1 MDAVAF
7 FLAEHGDVRGLVD
20 EVVLQGM
27 SEEANR
33 SRAWLLSFVIWHA
46 AEHLLG
52 GAVCVRRMS
61 GIPLGL

>member
-1 MDAVAF
+1 MDGVRF
-7 FLAEHGDVRGLVD
+7 FLTEF
-20 EVVLQGM
+20 
-27 SEEANR
+27 
-33 SRAWLLSFVIWHA
+33 LSFINGHS